1 MSSNRK
7 WILSILMAAVV
18 GWTQVG
24 CMMPEEGTIIYDQD
38 YPEIPNENVGGSGGD
53 GGGDSSGTGGG
64 TGDPDPESNAG
75 FTVAETEGGTSVT
88 ESSDNDTISIVLDEE
103 PTADVTI
110 SLVTVPSDQIS
121 SSPSSL
127 TFTPGNWDEPQVVTV
142 SAIEDGDLDGD
153 VTSTLSVL
161 VSGSEDPNY
170 ASGIEAQDISV
181 TTIDSGTIILPPP
194 PASGPGIT
202 VTQTDGNTV
211 VEESGATDL
220 VYLQLNE
227 EPTGDVT
234 VAITSPDG
242 EINASPDTVTF
253 TPTTWDQPQYV
264 TISAVEDGVADNDQ
278 GTNFTVAVSDSNDPN
293 YSSELGTI
301 RVPVSVI
308 DSGNVSGI
316 VITSSGGNN
325 QLNENG
331 DGDSF
336 TVALSMKPSAEVTI
350 TLSDNDSSEISYNPT
365 TLTFTPENDNWK
377 TPQTVVLSAPEDNIK
392 DGNQTSLLTLTSTS
406 DDAASNGLSTST
418 EVVTV
423 DSQTEPGVTIT
434 DAPLSLMEGG
444 DSQTLSIGLDT
455 SPAAGTVVTITLSD
469 NDSSEISY
477 EPAVLTF
484 TSSNWNTPQTVEVNA
499 VEDGI
504 KDGNQQVS
512 LSISVSSTPAGSY
525 GSTMDTSLTI
535 TTQDSG
541 NTPPDSPT
549 GFVAT
554 PTTPSGSIDLS
565 WTEPS
570 NPAADNYTIYWTDD
584 PNTPIDPSKPSTY
597 SGSLLVTA
605 PATTETITGLDPAN
619 DYDFTIIATNS
630 LGDSTPA
637 AEDDARPIP
646 EAPTGLTASAGAAS
660 GQVDLEWNPSPG
672 ADSYTIYYSNDGGNT
687 FTAIS
692 PNVTGTSY
700 PHTGLNDG
708 TEYTYYVV
716 ANNTGGASESSDT
729 ISATPGVE
737 PPSAPSN
744 LTATAGSGEVTLNWT
759 AVDGAE
765 DYTIYVSTSGSNY
778 TAISPNVT
786 GTSFT
791 HTNLTNGTN
800 YSYYVVANNAGGAS
814 ANSNVVNATPK
825 APTVDPPAA
834 VTGFNVIRG
843 VQAEQPTYLMMWDSH
858 PDVEENC
865 WMSSCTPVDY
875 YYVYVSD
882 DMATPIDRTDSSTW
896 DFEIDLQESGS
907 EDFYTNTDS
916 DFPWVEGTQYHFAIY
931 FYDVSRGEYSP
942 KAVPTDPVVVPAS
955 LANQTVDNVTVIQG
969 FITNDNQSI
978 FDWDPVGN
986 NVPRIRYN
994 EPIQSGERVIFDGQ
1008 VFYDEVINFYETMG
1022 WGDPSDCVYLRLMNA
1037 DNVTDEGDRLAQSS
1051 WVSLTVTNNI
1061 ALNESYL
1068 NLSGGSSNCGNTYEN
1083 TDIRHNFDPNTVAQN
1098 YDLAWEISS
1107 SNSAGRILHN
1117 GTLNGATDYSVEAGG
1132 NSYTKSYVDTNLSG
1146 YSYNYNSSNWD
1157 SSISDEAYVE
1167 LRLKHDSLGYTGDW
1181 NDSKTFNIKNISAG
1195 FSKVAIPITP
1205 PTNLAG
1211 TTPANTQQVNL
1222 TWTKSTDP
1230 LVANHVI
1237 YWKKASG
1244 SLIVIDPD
1252 DSTTYDGKITLAST
1266 ENSYT
1271 HSGLDG
1277 STQYNYV
1284 IRAEANVGGV
1294 STSEPSVNSYAKTTN
1309 SFDEGGP
1316 INPDPDEDLLVYYQF
1331 NGDLT
1336 DTAQYHGDNRYD
1348 LTAVSGANI
1357 VFADSQFS
1365 NNTAAYFDAS
1375 NGYAYNNSLND
1386 TNEAD
1391 LFSSGG
1397 FTISLWFYA
1406 DEDMKQFSSLMSSRY
1421 VPETGNDGGIQSWQL
1436 DSNKNQG
1443 LRWRSQ
1449 AGEDKSTRVHTSTGN
1464 TYPTN
1469 QWSHATFVKQAD
1481 GTSLVYMNGVLEVTS
1496 SESQPTPMYALKI
1509 GTNRREEHPWK
1520 GYIDEFKIY
1529 KRALTAE
1536 EVNNL
1541 YINDTPSTDGT
1552 SWNQGVDFNGSSGYA
1567 RNSNNWNGQNP
1578 LHRLTSITPSNSVSS
1593 GQTAASGQPWA
1604 VAAVFKPTDLS
1615 TSRTLWSQS
1624 KMESDSRHND
1634 SVKIEID
1641 TNGRIFFNYGDNYN
1655 ALQWRSANSLI
1666 TAGNWYG
1673 LYVDFN
1679 GGSTGVSSGD
1689 INRYYSRF
1697 QFKLVN
1703 LSNGSVTDIT
1713 SGGSWSHVNSSY
1725 GTTQDVGGYFYVGSY
1740 VTNTANRFK
1749 GQIASTVVTTLRTG
1763 QSLPDDTE
1771 VAMIVGDPIKW
1782 ITTYKIGNPW
1792 RKPNENADYSSN
1804 FATGSATGE
1813 QGTKIWLMGDGT
1825 NDSSSNIASQVNG
1838 SSSDQY
1844 LQLNSASTTSVSIPG
1859 L

>member
-38 YPEIPNENVGGSGGD
+38 YPEIPNENVGGSGS
-53 GGGDSSGTGGG
+53 GGDSGSSGGDGSGGG
-64 TGDPDPESNAG
+64 SGSRNPESNAG
-75 FTVAETEGGTSVT
+75 FTVTQSDGSTSVT

-110 SLVTVPSDQIS
+110 SLVAVPSDQIL

-127 TFTPGNWDEPQVVTV
+127 TFTPGNWDEPQEVII

-153 VTSTLSVL
+153 VSTTLSVL
-161 VSGSEDPNY
+161 VSASTDPNY
-170 ASGIEAQDISV
+170 ASGIDAQEISV

-220 VYLQLNE
+220 VYVKLNE
-227 EPTGDVT
+227 KPTGEVT

-242 EINASPDTVTF
+242 EINASPATVTF
-253 TPTTWDQPQYV
+253 TPTTWDQPQFV

-278 GTNFTVAVSDSNDPN
+278 GTNFTVAVSDSTDLN

-301 RVPVSVI
+301 SVPVNVI

-406 DDAASNGLSTST
+406 ADAASNGLSTST

-423 DSQTEPGVTIT
+423 DSQAEPGVTIT

-444 DSQTLSIGLDT
+444 ASQTLSIGLDT
-455 SPAAGTVVTITLSD
+455 RPAAGTVVTITLSD

-484 TSSNWNTPQTVEVNA
+484 TSDNWEPQNVEVSA
-499 VEDGI
+499 VEDAI

-512 LSISVSSTPAGSY
+512 LDISVSSTPAGSY

-541 NTPPDSPT
+541 NTPPDSPS

-554 PTTPSGSIDLS
+554 PTLPSGSVDLS
-565 WTEPS
+565 WTEPT

-584 PNTPIDPSKPSTY
+584 PNTPIDPSKPSTFT
-597 SGSLLVTA
+597 GSITITA
-605 PATTETITGLDPAN
+605 PATTETITGLDPTN
-619 DYDFTIIATNS
+619 NYDFTIVATNS
-630 LGDSTPA
+630 LGNSTPA
-637 AEDDARPIP
+637 AEVDATPIP
-646 EAPTGLTASAGAAS
+646 EAPTGLTASAGSAS
-660 GQVDLEWNPSPG
+660 GQVDLEWSPSPG
-672 ADSYTIYYSNDGGNT
+672 ADSYTIYYSDDGGST

-759 AVDGAE
+759 AVDGAD
-765 DYTIYVSTSGSNY
+765 DYTIYVSTSGSGY

-814 ANSNVVNATPK
+814 ANSNVVNATPE

-834 VTGFNVIRG
+834 ITGFNVIRG
-843 VQAEQPTYLMMWDSH
+843 AKYGVPKYQMMWDTH
-858 PDVEENC
+858 PDEERINC
-865 WMSSCTPVDY
+865 NVYGCTLVDK

-882 DMATPIDRTDSSTW
+882 DMGTPIDRTDSSTY
-896 DFEIDLQESGS
+896 DLGFDTSNSSEYSVGS
-907 EDFYTNTDS
+907 SYFFGS
-916 DFPWVEGTQYHFAIY
+916 FVPGTQYHFAIY
-931 FYDVSRGEYSP
+931 FYDNSKGLFSP
-942 KAVPTDPVVVPAS
+942 KAVTVDPVVVPAS
-955 LANQTVDNVTVIQG
+955 WANQTVDNITIVEG
-969 FITNDNQSI
+969 YITNDNQSLFNGYNTSSSI
-978 FDWDPVGN
+978 
-986 NVPRIRYN
+986 IRYN
-994 EPIQSGERVIFDGQ
+994 EPIKSGERIIFDGQ
-1008 VFYDEVINFYETMG
+1008 VLYDEIMNVYITRI
-1022 WGDPSDCVYLRLMNA
+1022 WDQAADCVYFRLMNA
-1037 DNVTDEGDRLAQSS
+1037 DNVTDRGFNMAASRWDPQSNLDKSYFHLADSD
-1051 WVSLTVTNNI
+1051 
-1061 ALNESYL
+1061 
-1068 NLSGGSSNCGNTYEN
+1068 GGGNCGSKNDN
-1083 TDIRHNFDPNTVAQN
+1083 TDVFSAFDPPSGLQT
-1098 YDLAWEISS
+1098 YDLGWEISS

-1117 GTLNGATDYSVEAGG
+1117 GTLNGATDYSVESGG
-1132 NSYTKSYVDTNLSG
+1132 NGYTYSYVDTDIAG
-1146 YSYNYNSSNWD
+1146 YKSPSSFYHTSSSNWD
-1157 SSISDEAYVE
+1157 SSTNDEAYVE
-1167 LRLKHDSLGYTGDW
+1167 IRPTFYPLAYGEDW
-1181 NDSKTFNIKNISAG
+1181 DRYRTFNIKNISAG
-1195 FSKVAIPITP
+1195 FSKVGIPIFP

-1222 TWTKSTDP
+1222 TWNKSTDP
-1230 LVANHVI
+1230 LMANHVI

-1244 SLIVIDPD
+1244 SPIVIDPD
-1252 DSTTYDGKITLAST
+1252 DSSTYDGRIVTGQNA
-1266 ENSYT
+1266 NSYV

-1277 STQYNYV
+1277 ATQYNYV
-1284 IRAEANVGGV
+1284 IRAETSVGGV
-1294 STSEPSVNSYAKTTN
+1294 STSEPSVNSYSITTN
-1309 SFDEGGP
+1309 SIGGP
-1316 INPDPDEDLLVYYQF
+1316 NTDSDEDLLVHYEF
-1331 NGDLT
+1331 DGDLT
-1336 DTAQYHGDNRYD
+1336 DTAQYYGDNRYD

-1357 VFADSQFS
+1357 VFEGSRFS

-1386 TNEAD
+1386 ANEAD
-1391 LFSSGG
+1391 LFSSGD
-1397 FTISLWFYA
+1397 FTVSLWFYA

-1421 VPETGNDGGIQSWQL
+1421 VPDSGDDGGIQSWQL
-1436 DSNKNQG
+1436 DANKDEG

-1449 AGEDKSTRVHTSTGN
+1449 AGDAESGKGDRVHTSTEN
-1464 TYPTN
+1464 PYPAN
-1469 QWSHATFVKQAD
+1469 QWSHAAFVKQAD
-1481 GTSLVYMNGVLEVTS
+1481 GTALIYMNGVLEATS

-1529 KRALTAE
+1529 KRALTAQ

-1541 YINDTPSTDGT
+1541 YIND
-1552 SWNQGVDFNGSSGYA
+1552 A
-1567 RNSNNWNGQNP
+1567 
-1578 LHRLTSITPSNSVSS
+1578 
-1593 GQTAASGQPWA
+1593 
-1604 VAAVFKPTDLS
+1604 
-1615 TSRTLWSQS
+1615 
-1624 KMESDSRHND
+1624 
-1634 SVKIEID
+1634 
-1641 TNGRIFFNYGDNYN
+1641 
-1655 ALQWRSANSLI
+1655 
-1666 TAGNWYG
+1666 
-1673 LYVDFN
+1673 
-1679 GGSTGVSSGD
+1679 
-1689 INRYYSRF
+1689 
-1697 QFKLVN
+1697 
-1703 LSNGSVTDIT
+1703 
-1713 SGGSWSHVNSSY
+1713 
-1725 GTTQDVGGYFYVGSY
+1725 
-1740 VTNTANRFK
+1740 
-1749 GQIASTVVTTLRTG
+1749 
-1763 QSLPDDTE
+1763 
-1771 VAMIVGDPIKW
+1771 
-1782 ITTYKIGNPW
+1782 
-1792 RKPNENADYSSN
+1792 PN
-1804 FATGSATGE
+1804 
-1813 QGTKIWLMGDGT
+1813 
-1825 NDSSSNIASQVNG
+1825 
-1838 SSSDQY
+1838 
-1844 LQLNSASTTSVSIPG
+1844 
-1859 L
+1859 

>member
-1 MSSNRK
+1 VTLTALEDNVKDGNQTTLLTLTSTSADAASNGLSTSTE
-7 WILSILMAAVV
+7 ILTVDSATEPGL
-18 GWTQVG
+18 
-24 CMMPEEGTIIYDQD
+24 TIANT
-38 YPEIPNENVGGSGGD
+38 PPSL
-53 GGGDSSGTGGG
+53 
-64 TGDPDPESNAG
+64 
-75 FTVAETEGGTSVT
+75 TEGGAS
-88 ESSDNDTISIVLDEE
+88 ESLSFVLD
-103 PTADVTI
+103 T
-110 SLVTVPSDQIS
+110 
-121 SSPSSL
+121 
-127 TFTPGNWDEPQVVTV
+127 
-142 SAIEDGDLDGD
+142 
-153 VTSTLSVL
+153 
-161 VSGSEDPNY
+161 
-170 ASGIEAQDISV
+170 
-181 TTIDSGTIILPPP
+181 P
-194 PASGPGIT
+194 PAAG
-202 VTQTDGNTV
+202 
-211 VEESGATDL
+211 
-220 VYLQLNE
+220 
-227 EPTGDVT
+227 
-234 VAITSPDG
+234 
-242 EINASPDTVTF
+242 
-253 TPTTWDQPQYV
+253 TT
-264 TISAVEDGVADNDQ
+264 
-278 GTNFTVAVSDSNDPN
+278 
-293 YSSELGTI
+293 
-301 RVPVSVI
+301 
-308 DSGNVSGI
+308 
-316 VITSSGGNN
+316 
-325 QLNENG
+325 
-331 DGDSF
+331 
-336 TVALSMKPSAEVTI
+336 VTI
-350 TLSDNDSSEISYNPT
+350 TLSDNDSSEISYSP
-365 TLTFTPENDNWK
+365 
-377 TPQTVVLSAPEDNIK
+377 
-392 DGNQTSLLTLTSTS
+392 ST
-406 DDAASNGLSTST
+406 
-418 EVVTV
+418 
-423 DSQTEPGVTIT
+423 
-434 DAPLSLMEGG
+434 
-444 DSQTLSIGLDT
+444 
-455 SPAAGTVVTITLSD
+455 
-469 NDSSEISY
+469 
-477 EPAVLTF
+477 LTF

-512 LSISVSSTPAGSY
+512 LNISVSSTPAGSY

-541 NTPPDSPT
+541 NTPPDSPA

-554 PTTPSGSIDLS
+554 PTLPSGSVDLS
-565 WTEPS
+565 WTEPT
-570 NPAADNYTIYWTDD
+570 NPAADNYTIYWTVD
-584 PNTPIDPSKPSTY
+584 PSTPIDPSKPSTY
-597 SGSLLVTA
+597 SGSITITA

-619 DYDFTIIATNS
+619 NYDFTIIATNS

-637 AEDDARPIP
+637 TEVDATPVP

-660 GQVDLEWNPSPG
+660 GQVDLQWNPSPG
-672 ADSYTIYYSNDGGNT
+672 ADSYTIYYSNDGGST

-716 ANNTGGASESSDT
+716 ANNAGGTSESSDT

-737 PPSAPSN
+737 PPSAPTD
-744 LTATAGSGEVTLNWT
+744 LTATAGSGEVSLTWT
-759 AVDGAE
+759 VVDGAE
-765 DYTIYVSTSGSNY
+765 DYTIYVSTSGSGY
-778 TAISPNVT
+778 TAISPDVT

-791 HTNLTNGTN
+791 HTGLTNGTN
-800 YSYYVVANNAGGAS
+800 YSYYVVANNAGGAGAS
-814 ANSNVVNATPK
+814 SNVVSARPEEPTI
-825 APTVDPPAA
+825 APISA

-843 VQAEQPTYLMMWDSH
+843 VQVGKPSYYMMWDSH
-858 PDVEENC
+858 PDLDAVRPSPFEKNPYFND
-865 WMSSCTPVDY
+865 TY
-875 YYVYVSD
+875 YIYVSD
-882 DMATPIDRTDSSTW
+882 DMGTPIDRTDSSTW
-896 DFEIDLQESGS
+896 DFEIDLQEWGS
-907 EDFYTNTDS
+907 EHFYTNTDS

-931 FYDVSRGEYSP
+931 FYDNSKGTYSP
-942 KAVPTDPVVVPAS
+942 KAVTTDPVVVPS
-955 LANQTVDNVTVIQG
+955 SWANQTIDDVTVVEG
-969 FITNDNQSI
+969 CITNDNLSI
-978 FDWDPVGN
+978 YDCLNVVGSEHT
-986 NVPRIRYN
+986 IRYN

-1008 VFYDEVINFYETMG
+1008 VLYDEIVTVYETRRWDFG
-1022 WGDPSDCVYLRLMNA
+1022 TDGVSFRLNNA
-1037 DNVTDEGDRLAQSS
+1037 DNVTDRGKPVGISKWECSQCDSS
-1051 WVSLTVTNNI
+1051 
-1061 ALNESYL
+1061 
-1068 NLSGGSSNCGNTYEN
+1068 NLSINYSKFFLSHGSPSYGSEDTS
-1083 TDIRHNFDPNTVAQN
+1083 HNQRFKPNTAAQPYN
-1098 YDLAWEISS
+1098 FAFEISS

-1117 GTLNGATDYSVEAGG
+1117 GTLNGATDYSVESGG
-1132 NSYTKSYVDTNLSG
+1132 NGYTHSYVDTNLSG
-1146 YSYNYNSSNWD
+1146 YIYVHNNSNWD
-1157 SSISDEAYVE
+1157 NSTNDEAYVE
-1167 LRLKHDSLGYTGDW
+1167 LFLDHYNNLFAPEI
-1181 NDSKTFNIKNISAG
+1181 FNIKNISTG
-1195 FSKVAIPITP
+1195 FSKVAIPISP

-1222 TWTKSTDP
+1222 TWTVSP
-1230 LVANHVI
+1230 ESALSFNHVI

-1244 SLIVIDPD
+1244 SPIVIDPD
-1252 DSTTYDGKITLAST
+1252 DNSTYDGRIVTGENA
-1266 ENSYT
+1266 NSYT

-1277 STQYNYV
+1277 ATQYNYV
-1284 IRAEANVGGV
+1284 IRAETSVGGV
-1294 STSEPSVNSYAKTTN
+1294 STSEPSVNSYARTTN
-1309 SFDEGGP
+1309 SFDGGGP

-1386 TNEAD
+1386 TNEDD
-1391 LFSSGG
+1391 LFSRGG

-1449 AGEDKSTRVHTSTGN
+1449 AGEDKDTRVHTSTGN

-1481 GTSLVYMNGVLEVTS
+1481 GTSLIYMNGVLEVTS

-1529 KRALTAE
+1529 KRALTAQ

-1578 LHRLTSITPSNSVSS
+1578 LHRLTTITPSNSVSS
-1593 GQTAASGQPWA
+1593 VQTAASGQPWA

-1624 KMESDSRHND
+1624 KVESDSRHND
-1634 SVKIEID
+1634 SVKIEIN
-1641 TNGRIFFNYGDNYN
+1641 TNGRIFFNYGDDYN

-1679 GGSTGVSSGD
+1679 GGSTGVSSSD

-1697 QFKLVN
+1697 QFKLVD

-1740 VTNTANRFK
+1740 VTNTANRFR

-1771 VAMIVGDPIKW
+1771 VAMIVRDPIKW
-1782 ITTYKIGNPW
+1782 MTTYKIGNPW

-1825 NDSSSNIASQVNG
+1825 NDSSSNIASQVNS